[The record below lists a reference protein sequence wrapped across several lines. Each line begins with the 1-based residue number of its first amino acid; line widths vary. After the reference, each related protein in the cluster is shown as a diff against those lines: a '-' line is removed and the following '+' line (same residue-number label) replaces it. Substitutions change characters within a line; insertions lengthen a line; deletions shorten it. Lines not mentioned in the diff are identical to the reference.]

1 MSLTKVSYSMVQG
14 APANVL
20 DFGATG
26 DGVTNDTAAVQA
38 AVDSG
43 AAEVYFPEGTYIVT
57 SVNITDPVRIFG
69 SGTIKKTTVTGTSM
83 FNIDSD
89 DVEVD
94 GLTFHGAS
102 VDTLIPTTNSADNA
116 IHVSGTS
123 TPLQYAN
130 IKIQNCTINGVA
142 GFGIRIDYAQN
153 VWILNNNISYCG
165 YSGVTLLSVIHGVV
179 DGNKISEIDSAAG
192 SVNWY
197 GISIT
202 RDPTQTTANS
212 ARSAD
217 CVVTNNVVWNVPQWT
232 GIDIHAAY
240 KCVVDSNQVYYCKN
254 GMYAQ
259 YDDSSATYKQPSEN
273 VIFSNNIVEGNPAA
287 ADSALGIASLGL
299 SGMPNIDITII
310 GNQII
315 NGGGF
320 GSSNGGLCI
329 VETKNCVASNNIVK
343 NSWRTGFSVI
353 GTCDNIVLES
363 NLFNGVQ
370 PDGSGSSTSYGY
382 LTNTSMTNVVLRNN
396 RCFNNTGTSGNTPA
410 YGIIYSAGTYS
421 NVTFDRN
428 RILNLTGAD
437 FLYNGTT
444 ANRYQDFSWILEP
457 TSAYNTGWTLTSGNT
472 TETYNVTVRRDVRGT
487 PATNTMIWAV
497 DRQTTTTPKV
507 AVITTAQVSLT
518 QYQLTAYTVD
528 GSTFGAATNIPVMFT
543 VQGIC
548 WTD

>member
-1 MSLTKVSYSMVQG
+1 MSLTKVSYSMIQG

-26 DGVTNDTAAVQA
+26 DGLTNDTAAVQA

-57 SVNITDPVRIFG
+57 SVNITDPVRLFG
-69 SGTIKKTTVTGTSM
+69 TGIIKKTTVTGTSM

-89 DVEVD
+89 DVEID

-102 VDTLIPTTNSADNA
+102 VDTLIPTTDTADNA

-123 TPLQYAN
+123 TPTQYTN

-142 GFGIRIDYAQN
+142 GFGIRIDYALN
-153 VWILNNNISYCG
+153 VWILNNTISYCG
-165 YSGVTLLSVIHGVV
+165 YAGVTLLSVIHGVI
-179 DGNKISEIDSAAG
+179 DNNRISNIDSAAG
-192 SVNWY
+192 SLNWY

-202 RDPTQTTANS
+202 RDATQTTANS
-212 ARSAD
+212 ARPAN
-217 CVVTNNVVWNVPQWT
+217 CVITNNVVWSVPQWT
-232 GIDIHAAY
+232 GIDIHAAF
-240 KCVVDSNQVYYCKN
+240 KCVVDSNQVYFCQN

-299 SGMPNIDITII
+299 AGMPNLDIIII

-320 GSSNGGLCI
+320 GTNNGALCVTETKTCI
-329 VETKNCVASNNIVK
+329 VSDNIVK
-343 NSWRTGFSVI
+343 NSWRSGFSI
-353 GTCDNIVLES
+353 NGSCDNIVFES
-363 NLFNGVQ
+363 NQFNGIQ
-370 PDGSGSSTSYGY
+370 PDGSGSSTVYGF
-382 LTNTSMTNVVLRNN
+382 LTNTAMTNVVLRNN
-396 RCFNNTGTSGNTPA
+396 RCFNSTGTSGNTPT
-410 YGIIYSAGTYS
+410 YGILYSAGTYS
-421 NVTFDRN
+421 NVTFDQH
-428 RILNLTGAD
+428 RILNITGTS

-444 ANRYQDFSWILEP
+444 ANRYQDFAWILEP
-457 TSAYNTGWTLTSGNT
+457 TSAYDTGWTLTSGNT

-487 PATNTMIWAV
+487 PATNTLIWTV
-497 DRQTTTTPKV
+497 NRQNVTTPKV
-507 AVITTAQVSLT
+507 AVITTAQASFT

-548 WTD
+548 FTD